1 MAKKYLDDSGLSYL
15 WGKLKEI
22 FQVKLVS
29 GTNIK
34 TINNNSLL
42 GSGNITISG
51 GGGSGDYLPLTGGT
65 LTGDVNFADCEPTIT
80 STDSEAF
87 YRVEREDTNTSVH
100 FGVGT
105 SGAGG
110 VYSDS
115 TSAWIINKDRSGVV
129 NVNAGVTSTTK
140 VAGTLTV
147 EGHNSPI
154 GTVISAQASS
164 SIAVPSGKSTAVCSI
179 TLPAGVWVIRAFL
192 RIPTMGTDRTKYVE
206 ANISSTEGATGYY
219 WRAPCENLITETI
232 LTQIGQPTETTT
244 FYLNVT
250 QNSGSNKTFVTGSST
265 TQNIRAVR
273 IA

>member
-51 GGGSGDYLPLTGGT
+51 GGGGGDYLPLTGGT

-80 STDSEAF
+80 STASNGY
-87 YRVEREDTNTSVH
+87 YRVTREDTNTSAY
-100 FGVGT
+100 FGIG
-105 SGAGG
+105 SSSACGI
-110 VYSDS
+110 YSVS
-115 TSAWIINKDRSGVV
+115 TQSWIINKDTSGVV

-154 GTVISAQASS
+154 GTIIEVENDTTTS
-164 SIAVPSGKSTAVCSI
+164 VPSGTSTPLMSI
-179 TLPAGVWVIRAFL
+179 TLPSGVWVVRVLIRFPA
-192 RIPTMGTDRTKYVE
+192 MGTDRTKYVY
-206 ANISSTEGATGYY
+206 ANISGTSGATGYMY
-219 WRAPCENLITETI
+219 RQPCENMITEVM
-232 LTQIGQPTETTT
+232 LTQIITAGGT
-244 FYLNVT
+244 YYVNVY
-250 QNSGSNKTFVTGSST
+250 QNSGSAKTFVAGSAAY
-265 TQNIRAVR
+265 QNVRAVR